1 MTYTFAA
8 AASSCTCLTCIAEP
22 LPAAGV
28 SNDSLTP
35 SQHSTNGS
43 TPVLTAEGWLPKQ
56 HRASVGKKTTARPPM
71 HHSSSSFSQFS
82 SAILDEEQLGKLA
95 TDEDPQNFLF
105 AQVFD
110 WLQQEQSKRK
120 ARKAKSASA
129 PAPDQGPA
137 ADIDKPVQRGRSDSQ
152 GSEGAF
158 SLGKLEEILFQYAST
173 RREGLPL
180 ASVARKRSR
189 RRLKGLRRGSIS
201 ESDNADVDSVVPSV
215 DATLDNSKTL
225 AYSGGAGED
234 EADEMSSNS
243 RRVKEHWLTFK
254 SEILRIVHTL
264 RLKGWRRVPL
274 EKSAEIE
281 VTRLSGALT
290 NAVYVVA
297 PPKGFSS
304 KSADASPVLVPRRP
318 PPKLLLRIYGPQVE
332 HLIDRENE
340 LQILRRLGK
349 KHIGPRV
356 LGTFNNG
363 RFEEFFHART
373 LTPVDLR
380 IPETSKQIAKRMRE
394 LHEGIELLE
403 EEREGGPSVFNNW
416 DKWVD
421 RCEQVISWLDKEI
434 LSPENERKAQY
445 EPWRR
450 RGFVCWVP
458 WPVFRK
464 AVENYRKWLIASCGG
479 SQGVAQQLVFA
490 HNDAQYGN
498 LLRLE
503 PSGESPLMLP
513 ANEHKQLVV
522 IDFEYASA
530 NTPAQEFANHFT
542 EWCYNYHDP
551 EKPWACNTR
560 AYPTPEE
567 QHRFIR
573 AYVDHRPQVSERS
586 ATSPYATPYLNP
598 MSVTTP
604 RLAPFSLDNDVL
616 SSSPG
621 ARALG
626 LTEAERLDQES
637 MEIEV
642 QNLMRDTR
650 LWRVANSAMWVAWGI
665 VQAKVPG
672 MEEALAAVS
681 TPQDQNGNGAD
692 NNVAASTAE
701 AQKPGNP
708 PVDPEIDESDA
719 FDYLAYSQDRALF
732 FWADVLALGVVK
744 EEELPAEVVEHAKA
758 LMINY

>member
-1 MTYTFAA
+1 MPGSVDERGPDAG
-8 AASSCTCLTCIAEP
+8 SRVES
-22 LPAAGV
+22 LPAAGA
-28 SNDSLTP
+28 SNDSLAP
-35 SQHSTNGS
+35 SQLSTNGS
-43 TPVLTAEGWLPKQ
+43 TPILTAEGWVPKQ

-71 HHSSSSFSQFS
+71 HHSSSSISQIS
-82 SAILDEEQLGKLA
+82 SAILDEEHLGKLA
-95 TDEDPQNFLF
+95 TDEDSQSVLF
-105 AQVFD
+105 AQVFE

-129 PAPDQGPA
+129 PALDQAPA
-137 ADIDKPVQRGRSDSQ
+137 SDIDKPVQRTRSDSQ
-152 GSEGAF
+152 SSEGAF

-173 RREGLPL
+173 RREGL
-180 ASVARKRSR
+180 SVASIVRKKSR

-201 ESDNADVDSVVPSV
+201 ESDNADGDPVVPSV
-215 DATLDNSKTL
+215 DAALDNSKTL
-225 AYSGGAGED
+225 AYSGGADDD
-234 EADEMSSNS
+234 EADETSSNS
-243 RRVKEHWLTFK
+243 RRGKEHWLTFK
-254 SEILRIVHTL
+254 LEILRIVHTL
-264 RLKGWRRVPL
+264 RIKGWRRVSL
-274 EKSAEIE
+274 ENSADIE

-297 PPKGFSS
+297 PPKELPP

-363 RFEEFFHART
+363 RFEEFFNART

-403 EEREGGPSVFNNW
+403 EERTGGPSVFNNW

-450 RGFVCWVP
+450 RGLVCGVP

-464 AVENYRKWLIASCGG
+464 TVENYRKWLVASCGG
-479 SQGVAQQLVFA
+479 PQGVRQQLVFA

-573 AYVDHRPQVSERS
+573 AYVDHRPQISERS

-598 MSVTTP
+598 ISIATP

-665 VQAKVPG
+665 VQAKVP
-672 MEEALAAVS
+672 ALTPASVS
-681 TPQDQNGNGAD
+681 IPQDKNGNGTNSNDDATT
-692 NNVAASTAE
+692 SAE
-701 AQKPGNP
+701 QQEPGHP
-708 PVDPEIDESDA
+708 PVDTEVEESDE

-744 EEELPAEVVEHAKA
+744 EEDLPAGLVECAKSR
-758 LMINY
+758 MIHY